1 MLLFYTCSPGPHL
14 RNSDMPCGVVAFTAQ
29 VDGIGPLGWICCYM
43 DGTFEHVPSSWANTK
58 YFSCDRADSASG
70 SWMRQDLQYRSATWW
85 MLHLS
90 MCHPAELT
98 LNISAAIELVQ
109 YSTHVDWY
117 MLPLKSENM
126 TTTSHTNGSVGGMRE
141 TLCYFAAFVYKS
153 PKLGTANLFAN
164 GCKNK
169 VIWLNSYFCN
179 NPLSEC
185 LSF

>member
-1 MLLFYTCSPGPHL
+1 MLWFYTCSPGPHL

-98 LNISAAIELVQ
+98 LNISAAIELVP

-117 MLPLKSENM
+117 MLPLESENV
-126 TTTSHTNGSVGGMRE
+126 TTTSHTNGGVARLRCYLKNVSLLLLDHVITWLARLPCCKQGQSRLGCEGTRE
-141 TLCYFAAFVYKS
+141 VFRW
-153 PKLGTANLFAN
+153 AN
-164 GCKNK
+164 
-169 VIWLNSYFCN
+169 
-179 NPLSEC
+179 SEQ
-185 LSF
+185 L